1 MSALRLKPDDAVDL
15 HIHTM
20 YSDGHWQPVELF
32 GYLAGAGFRLVA
44 VTDHD
49 RVDRLAEMRALGE
62 SRGIV
67 VLPGV
72 EMTTNW
78 QGKTLHLLCYGGDL
92 AGGALARMAEATV
105 EGMRENT
112 REVYAELE
120 RRGYIFGRREEV
132 LAGQG
137 GQALRPVDNA
147 RLLLAHGHVATMA
160 EALVLIADAG
170 YRIVSAP
177 VADAVAAAQAVGA
190 VALVAHPGRQDGEI
204 PRHTPGEL
212 AEMLASA
219 PFDGVEA
226 YYPLHSAEQV
236 KAYEGFAHERGLL
249 VSAGSDSHGPRQR
262 LPIAYRAGMV
272 AALLGRCGV
281 EVEGT

>member
-1 MSALRLKPDDAVDL
+1 MLDDMIAADDAVDL

-32 GYLAGAGFRLVA
+32 DHLASAGFRLVA

-49 RVDRLAEMRALGE
+49 RVDRIAEMRALGE
-62 SRGIV
+62 ARGIA

-78 QGKTLHLLCYGGDL
+78 RGKTLHLLCYGGNL

-120 RRGYIFGRREEV
+120 RRGYIFGRHDEV

-137 GQALRPVDNA
+137 GQPLRPVDNA
-147 RLLLAHGHVATMA
+147 RLLLAHGYMATMA
-160 EALVLIADAG
+160 EALAEIADAG
-170 YRIVSAP
+170 YHIISAR
-177 VADAVAAAQAVGA
+177 VADAVAAAHAAGSVAV
-190 VALVAHPGRQDGEI
+190 VAHPGRQDGEI
-204 PRHTPGEL
+204 PGYTPEEL
-212 AEMLASA
+212 AELLGSVA
-219 PFDGVEA
+219 FDGVEA
-226 YYPLHSAEQV
+226 YYPIHSAEQV
-236 KAYEGFAHERGLL
+236 RAYEDFARERGLL

-272 AALLGRCGV
+272 AGLLARCGV
-281 EVEGT
+281 GVGGT